1 LSVVERSTI
10 AEGRALADRLE
21 TLVDERTLE
30 ILKGR
35 RGAAGVKHRGWL
47 VRRALVAADVVALL
61 VAFIAAEVVVG
72 GGGFGLDTRAEVI
85 LFALTLPGW
94 IVVAKL
100 YGLYDRDDE
109 RADHSTVDDLV
120 GVFHMVTLGSWLF
133 FAGARATGLADPD
146 LSKVFGFWIAAIG
159 LVTVSRIVA
168 RALCRGRPAYLQNAV
183 IVGTGEV
190 GRSVARKIHNHP
202 EYGINVVGFVET
214 DATLRNDSQ
223 TLGDARVIGEPA
235 QLPVLIP
242 VLDIERVVVALPTDS
257 HEELANLVRPIQDL
271 DVQIDVVPQLFELL
285 GPGVELHTVEG
296 IPLLGLPRARLGP
309 SSMLLKRSTD
319 LILGGLALASL
330 SPLFVLI
337 AIAIKLD
344 SAGPVF
350 FRQIRMGAGDRTFRI
365 FKFRSMIADAEEFK
379 DALAELNRHARGAGD
394 ARMFKID
401 GDPRVTRVGRLLRR
415 YALDELPQLLN
426 VIRGEMS
433 LVGPRP
439 LILNEDQYVNDWGR
453 KRLALKPGMTGLW
466 QVLGS
471 SSIPFDEM
479 VKLDYL
485 YVTSWSLSGDLRLV
499 LRTLPIMLRGANE
512 RA

>member
-1 LSVVERSTI
+1 LTVVERAAI
-10 AEGRALADRLE
+10 ANGGALADRLE
-21 TLVDERTLE
+21 GLVDERTLE
-30 ILKGR
+30 ILKRR

-47 VRRALVAADVVALL
+47 VRRALLVADVVALFA
-61 VAFIAAEVVVG
+61 AFVAAEIVVG

-85 LFALTLPGW
+85 LFAFTLPGW
-94 IVVAKL
+94 VVVAKL

-109 RADHSTVDDLV
+109 RTDHSTVDDLV
-120 GVFHMVTLGSWLF
+120 GVFHMVTVGSWLF
-133 FAGARATGLADPD
+133 FAGAKATGLADPD
-146 LSKVFGFWIAAIG
+146 LSKVFGFWIGAIG
-159 LVTVSRIVA
+159 LITISRIIA
-168 RALCRGRPAYLQNAV
+168 RALCRGRAAYLQNAI

-190 GRSVARKIHNHP
+190 GRRVARKIRSHP

-214 DATLRNDSQ
+214 NSTKAKDGPTV
-223 TLGDARVIGEPA
+223 GDLRVIGHPG

-242 VLDIERVVVALPTDS
+242 LLDVERVVVALPTDS
-257 HEELANLVRPIQDL
+257 HEELANLVRPIQET

-309 SSMLLKRSTD
+309 SSMLLKRSMD
-319 LILGGLALASL
+319 LVLGGVALAAL
-330 SPLFVLI
+330 SPLFLLI

-344 SAGPVF
+344 TPGPIF
-350 FRQIRMGAGDRTFRI
+350 FRQIRMGARNRTFRI
-365 FKFRSMIADAEEFK
+365 FKFRSMVVDAEERKGDF
-379 DALAELNRHARGAGD
+379 AHMNRHAQGSGD
-394 ARMFKID
+394 PRMFKID
-401 GDPRVTRVGRLLRR
+401 ADPRVTRVGRLLRR

-426 VIRGEMS
+426 VIHGEMS

-439 LILNEDQYVNDWGR
+439 LVLTEDQHVNDWAR
-453 KRLALKPGMTGLW
+453 KRLKLKPGMTGLW

-471 SSIPFDEM
+471 SSIPFEEM

-485 YVTSWSLSGDLRLV
+485 YVTSWSPAGDLRLI